1 MPGGGL
7 PPHLQQ
13 GGGAPGLPPHLQQG
27 GGGAAGAGG
36 GGNPSETLTAA
47 TASVPGGERIIHCC
61 LK

>member
-47 TASVPGGERIIHCC
+47 TASVPGG
-61 LK
+61 